1 MSRGGESKAKKATGA
16 KTSSALRRSQRTGAG
31 EDTAGSRV
39 VAALREGIEALGA
52 EAPGTPAVTVRT
64 YRLGVIPPPEVGAA
78 EARAARA
85 ELGLSQS
92 VFAEFL
98 GVSPSTVRAWEQG
111 KRGPSPLA
119 RRFLGEIR
127 REPEHWRRAVRAHLE
142 EARPVGPEDSPSRR
156 D

>member
-1 MSRGGESKAKKATGA
+1 MA
-16 KTSSALRRSQRTGAG
+16 
-31 EDTAGSRV
+31 
-39 VAALREGIEALGA
+39 
-52 EAPGTPAVTVRT
+52 
-64 YRLGVIPPPEVGAA
+64 PPPEVGPV
-78 EARAARA
+78 EAKEARA

-127 REPEHWRRAVRAHLE
+127 RELEHWRRAVRAHLKE
-142 EARPVGPEDSPSRR
+142 GTDVGSTGSSTRR
-156 D
+156 

>member
-1 MSRGGESKAKKATGA
+1 MSRGGGSKAKEASGPRRRSA
-16 KTSSALRRSQRTGAG
+16 PRPGKTSGSSGP
-31 EDTAGSRV
+31 TAGTRL
-39 VAALREGIEALGA
+39 VAALREGIEALRSEGPGA
-52 EAPGTPAVTVRT
+52 SAVTVRT
-64 YRLGVIPPPEVGAA
+64 YRLGVEPPPEVGPA

-127 REPEHWRRAVRAHLE
+127 REPEHWRRAVRAHLKE
-142 EARPVGPEDSPSRR
+142 GPAGG
-156 D
+156 